1 MTIDANGFKA
11 ESFTEILTRL
21 SNGLKNIY
29 GQDINLDQDSPDG
42 QQLGIQANIISD
54 FQDLAL
60 YIYNSMDPDLADGA
74 NFDKL
79 LKLLARTRL
88 PSSRSTVDIEMVLN
102 KTVSIPASYTIKDLN
117 NQNWIIGTAQTLD
130 AGTHLVSF
138 YSEDWGNITAEP
150 NTINEQVT
158 ILTEVVS
165 INNPDSAVA
174 GRDEESIVQV
184 RERRNKILE
193 INASSTIGSII
204 GKILDLNGVIDAVPY
219 ENMTKIYDPVRD
231 IQPNSYWIVVKG
243 GDIAQ
248 ISEIIAKDKTGGTG
262 LKGKV
267 ETVYIEKFVRQNGS
281 VREFY
286 HDVKFDRPTEVSIHI
301 KFKVSRKIST
311 QSIDIEHIK
320 DTLANKEF
328 YIAQNITV
336 TELYSTIYSAATNY
350 IATDLEVSK
359 DGVVWDSVFLQ
370 ASYDEEFII
379 EKSNIEIEELI

>member
-29 GQDINLDQDSPDG
+29 GQDINLDQDTPDG

-165 INNPDSAVA
+165 INNPESAIS

-204 GKILDLNGVIDAVPY
+204 GKILDLNGVVDAVPY
-219 ENMTKIYDPVRD
+219 ENMTKIYDPVKD
-231 IQPNSYWIVVKG
+231 IEPNSYWIVVKG

-267 ETVYIEKFVRQNGS
+267 ETVYIEKFVRKDGS
-281 VREFY
+281 VRELY

-370 ASYDEEFII
+370 AGYDEEFII
-379 EKSNIEIEELI
+379 EKSNIEIEELL

>member
-1 MTIDANGFKA
+1 MIIDANGFKA

-29 GQDINLDQDSPDG
+29 GQDINLDQDTPDG

-165 INNPDSAVA
+165 INNPESAIS

-243 GDIAQ
+243 GDISQ

-262 LKGKV
+262 LKGQV
-267 ETVYIEKFVRQNGS
+267 ETVYIEKFVRKDGS

-286 HDVKFDRPTEVSIHI
+286 HDIKFDRPTEVSIHI

-370 ASYDEEFII
+370 AGYDEEFII
-379 EKSNIEIEELI
+379 EKSNIEIEELL

>member
-138 YSEDWGNITAEP
+138 YSEDWGSITAEP

-281 VREFY
+281 IREFY

-370 ASYDEEFII
+370 AGYDEEFII

>member
-42 QQLGIQANIISD
+42 QQSGIQANIISD

-165 INNPDSAVA
+165 INNPENAIS

-243 GDIAQ
+243 GDISQ

-267 ETVYIEKFVRQNGS
+267 ETVYIEKFVRKDGS

-359 DGVVWDSVFLQ
+359 DGLVWDSVFLQ
-370 ASYDEEFII
+370 AGYDEEFII
-379 EKSNIEIEELI
+379 EKSNIEIEELF

>member
-1 MTIDANGFKA
+1 MIIDANGFKA

-29 GQDINLDQDSPDG
+29 GQDINLDQDTPDG

-102 KTVSIPASYTIKDLN
+102 KTVSIPSSYTIKDLN

-165 INNPDSAVA
+165 INNPESAIS

-262 LKGKV
+262 LKGQV
-267 ETVYIEKFVRQNGS
+267 ETVYIEKFVRKDGI

-301 KFKVSRKIST
+301 KFKVSRRIST

-370 ASYDEEFII
+370 AGYDEEFII
-379 EKSNIEIEELI
+379 EKSNIEIEELL

>member
-1 MTIDANGFKA
+1 MIIDANGFKA

-165 INNPDSAVA
+165 INNPENAIS

-267 ETVYIEKFVRQNGS
+267 ETVYIENKPRKDGS
-281 VREFY
+281 VREIY

-359 DGVVWDSVFLQ
+359 DGVTWSSVLLE
-370 ASYDEEFII
+370 AGYDEEFII

>member
-1 MTIDANGFKA
+1 MIIDANGFKA

-165 INNPDSAVA
+165 INNPESAIS

-204 GKILDLNGVIDAVPY
+204 GKILDLNGVVDAVPY

-262 LKGKV
+262 LKGQV
-267 ETVYIEKFVRQNGS
+267 ETVYIEKFVRKDGS

-359 DGVVWDSVFLQ
+359 DGVAWSSVLLE
-370 ASYDEEFII
+370 AGYDEEFII
-379 EKSNIEIEELI
+379 EKSNIEITELL

>member
-1 MTIDANGFKA
+1 MIIDANGFKA

-29 GQDINLDQDSPDG
+29 GQDINLDQDTPDG

-74 NFDKL
+74 NFDKF
-79 LKLLARTRL
+79 LKLLTRTRL

-165 INNPDSAVA
+165 INNPESAIS

-219 ENMTKIYDPVRD
+219 ENMTKIYDPLRD

-267 ETVYIEKFVRQNGS
+267 ETVYIEKFVRKDGS

-301 KFKVSRKIST
+301 KFKVSRKVST

-370 ASYDEEFII
+370 AGYDEEFII

>member
-1 MTIDANGFKA
+1 MIIDANGFKA

-29 GQDINLDQDSPDG
+29 GQDINLDQDTPDG

-165 INNPDSAVA
+165 INNPESAIS

-243 GDIAQ
+243 GDISQ

-262 LKGKV
+262 LKGQV
-267 ETVYIEKFVRQNGS
+267 ETVYIEKFVRKDGS
-281 VREFY
+281 VRELY

-370 ASYDEEFII
+370 AGYDEEFII
-379 EKSNIEIEELI
+379 EKANINITEIF

>member
-29 GQDINLDQDSPDG
+29 GQDINLDQDTPDG

-165 INNPDSAVA
+165 INNPESAIS

-204 GKILDLNGVIDAVPY
+204 GKILDLNGVVDAVPY

-267 ETVYIEKFVRQNGS
+267 ETVYIEKFVRKDGS

-320 DTLANKEF
+320 DILANKEF

-370 ASYDEEFII
+370 AGYDEEFII
-379 EKSNIEIEELI
+379 EKSNIEIEELL

>member
-1 MTIDANGFKA
+1 MIIDANGFKA

-165 INNPDSAVA
+165 INNPESAIS

-219 ENMTKIYDPVRD
+219 ENMTKIYDPLRD

-248 ISEIIAKDKTGGTG
+248 ISEIIAKDKNGGTG

-267 ETVYIEKFVRQNGS
+267 ETVYIEKFVRKDGS
-281 VREFY
+281 VREFF

-301 KFKVSRKIST
+301 KFKVSRKVST

-370 ASYDEEFII
+370 AGYDEEFII
-379 EKSNIEIEELI
+379 EKSNIEIEELL

>member
-1 MTIDANGFKA
+1 MIIDANGFKA

-29 GQDINLDQDSPDG
+29 GQDINLDQDTPDG

-165 INNPDSAVA
+165 INNPESAIS

-262 LKGKV
+262 LKGQV
-267 ETVYIEKFVRQNGS
+267 ETVYIEKFVRKDGS

-301 KFKVSRKIST
+301 KFKVSRKVST

-320 DTLANKEF
+320 NTLANKEF

-370 ASYDEEFII
+370 AGYDEEFII
-379 EKSNIEIEELI
+379 EKSNIEIEELL

>member
-1 MTIDANGFKA
+1 MIIDANGFKA

-165 INNPDSAVA
+165 INNPESAIS

-243 GDIAQ
+243 GDISQ

-262 LKGKV
+262 LKGQV
-267 ETVYIEKFVRQNGS
+267 ETVYIEKFVRKDGS

-301 KFKVSRKIST
+301 KFKVSRKVST

-370 ASYDEEFII
+370 AGYDEEFII
-379 EKSNIEIEELI
+379 EKSNIEIEELL

>member
-1 MTIDANGFKA
+1 MIIDANGFKA

-29 GQDINLDQDSPDG
+29 GQDINLDQDTPDG

-138 YSEDWGNITAEP
+138 YSEDWGSITAEP

-165 INNPDSAVA
+165 INNPESAIS

-204 GKILDLNGVIDAVPY
+204 GKILDLNGVVDAVPY

-243 GDIAQ
+243 GDISQ

-267 ETVYIEKFVRQNGS
+267 ETVYIEKFVRKDGS

-370 ASYDEEFII
+370 AGYDEEFII

>member
-29 GQDINLDQDSPDG
+29 GQDINLDQDTPDG

-102 KTVSIPASYTIKDLN
+102 KTVSIPSSYTIKDLN

-165 INNPDSAVA
+165 INNPESAIS

-204 GKILDLNGVIDAVPY
+204 GKILDLNGVVDAVPY

-267 ETVYIEKFVRQNGS
+267 ETVYIEKFVRKDGS

-301 KFKVSRKIST
+301 KFKVSRKVST

-320 DTLANKEF
+320 DILANKEF

-336 TELYSTIYSAATNY
+336 TELYSTIYSAAANY

-370 ASYDEEFII
+370 AGYDEEFII
-379 EKSNIEIEELI
+379 EKSNIEIEELL

>member
-1 MTIDANGFKA
+1 MIIDANGFKA

-29 GQDINLDQDSPDG
+29 GQDINLDQDTPDG

-165 INNPDSAVA
+165 INNPENAIS

-204 GKILDLNGVIDAVPY
+204 GKILDLNGVVDAVPY

-267 ETVYIEKFVRQNGS
+267 ETVYIEKFVRKDGS
-281 VREFY
+281 VREVY

-301 KFKVSRKIST
+301 KFKVSRKVST

-320 DTLANKEF
+320 DILANKEF

-370 ASYDEEFII
+370 AGYDEEFII
-379 EKSNIEIEELI
+379 EKSNIEIEELL

>member
-1 MTIDANGFKA
+1 MIIDANGFKA

-29 GQDINLDQDSPDG
+29 GQDINLDQDTPDG

-165 INNPDSAVA
+165 INNPESAIS

-243 GDIAQ
+243 GDISQ

-267 ETVYIEKFVRQNGS
+267 ETVYIEKFVRKDGS

-370 ASYDEEFII
+370 AGYDEEFII